1 MKHYF
6 YWSFIQ
12 LAKYSLEHRIF
23 QYNLYTFTNSFIKF
37 ALELIGK
44 RFWVLYLM
52 FYWKKKNFKYANNS
66 VKSVLSISCLKA
78 TLLSTYMSRLLFD
91 LNLNL
96 FYGLDFNYYIKN
108 KTFKEQLIVKQFKY
122 ISIYIKNIAFNNK
135 AAFCT

>member
-1 MKHYF
+1 M
-6 YWSFIQ
+6 SFV
-12 LAKYSLEHRIF
+12 F
-23 QYNLYTFTNSFIKF
+23 D
-37 ALELIGK
+37 
-44 RFWVLYLM
+44 VL
-52 FYWKKKNFKYANNS
+52 FKKKNFKHANNS

-96 FYGLDFNYYIKN
+96 FYGLHFNYYIKN